1 MTTYVLYE
9 RTLTKHL
16 RIEEGPPVGA
26 SFAVHVGTS
35 SSSSSLNQAH
45 AQAIVKVP
53 QSEEKLGSECT
64 KASGDY
70 GRSVKVEPS
79 DKRLLP

>member
-1 MTTYVLYE
+1 MTTYVKYE
-9 RTLTKHL
+9 RTLKKHL

-53 QSEEKLGSECT
+53 QSEEKFGMECIGWQSFRGLWLVE
-64 KASGDY
+64 SGA
-70 GRSVKVEPS
+70 
-79 DKRLLP
+79 